1 LTWLGSWF
9 VMLDLK
15 LLTTFREVALRR
27 SFSDAAT
34 VLGYTQPAV
43 SQHVARLEAVVGVR
57 LLDRDA
63 RGVHP
68 TPAGE
73 LLLTRAAALLD
84 AARRAEEDVRE
95 AAGAGR
101 PTVRIGAFATLAA
114 GLLPGAT
121 RDLRARRPDL
131 RMEVKVIE
139 PEDAIDA
146 MLSDRLDLATI
157 IDSELSPMGVRPG
170 VEHVHLCE
178 DPLLL
183 VMASDHPMA
192 NRASV
197 GLEELAGEG
206 WLMPDVGGTCPD
218 SNIVLRACRDAGA
231 AGDGGRRGRRR
242 ADPEPRHGEHP
253 HRRRDH
259 PAARPAAGPP
269 HPGRRTRRRGRPP
282 RRPRHRS
289 TARRSSRAADR
300 PRARGRRLGLRG
312 CPRLFGDE
320 RRDRGTVDV
329 VLELEIISLE
339 RPAKRVL
346 DAQAGRLE
354 CGVAGRQALVEA
366 QSQVRR

>member
-1 LTWLGSWF
+1 
-9 VMLDLK
+9 MLDLK

-84 AARRAEEDVRE
+84 AARRAEEEVRE

-146 MLSDRLDLATI
+146 MLTDRLDLATI
-157 IDSELSPMGVRPG
+157 IDSELLPMGVRPG

-197 GLEELAGEG
+197 GLEELSEEG

-218 SNIVLRACRDAGA
+218 SNIVLRACRDAGFEPDVRLAFDDYPALQGMAA
-231 AGDGGRRGRRR
+231 AGVGVALIPSLATANIRTDVAIIPLRGQPPARRIQAAVRVGEVDPLVDHVIEALR
-242 ADPEPRHGEHP
+242 A
-253 HRRRDH
+253 
-259 PAARPAAGPP
+259 AARALPTGRALAA
-269 HPGRRTRRRGRPP
+269 
-282 RRPRHRS
+282 
-289 TARRSSRAADR
+289 
-300 PRARGRRLGLRG
+300 
-312 CPRLFGDE
+312 
-320 RRDRGTVDV
+320 
-329 VLELEIISLE
+329 
-339 RPAKRVL
+339 
-346 DAQAGRLE
+346 
-354 CGVAGRQALVEA
+354 VA
-366 QSQVRR
+366 

>member
-84 AARRAEEDVRE
+84 AARRAEEEVRE

-218 SNIVLRACRDAGA
+218 SNIVLRACRDAGFEPDVRLAFDDYPALQGMAA
-231 AGDGGRRGRRR
+231 AGVGVALIPSLATANIRSDVAIIPLRGQPPARRIQAAVRVGEVDPLVDHVIEALR
-242 ADPEPRHGEHP
+242 A
-253 HRRRDH
+253 
-259 PAARPAAGPP
+259 AARALPTGRALAA
-269 HPGRRTRRRGRPP
+269 
-282 RRPRHRS
+282 
-289 TARRSSRAADR
+289 
-300 PRARGRRLGLRG
+300 
-312 CPRLFGDE
+312 
-320 RRDRGTVDV
+320 
-329 VLELEIISLE
+329 
-339 RPAKRVL
+339 
-346 DAQAGRLE
+346 
-354 CGVAGRQALVEA
+354 VA
-366 QSQVRR
+366 

>member
-1 LTWLGSWF
+1 LPDWIKSVDDLTWLGSWF

-73 LLLTRAAALLD
+73 VLLTRAAALLD
-84 AARRAEEDVRE
+84 AARRAEEEVRE

-146 MLSDRLDLATI
+146 MLTDRLDLATI

-197 GLEELAGEG
+197 GLEELSGEG

-218 SNIVLRACRDAGA
+218 SNIVLRACRDAGFEPDVRLAFDDYPALQGMAA
-231 AGDGGRRGRRR
+231 AGVGVALIPSLATANIRSDVAIIPLRGQPPARRIQAAVRVGEVDPLVDHVIEALR
-242 ADPEPRHGEHP
+242 A
-253 HRRRDH
+253 
-259 PAARPAAGPP
+259 AARALPTGRALAA
-269 HPGRRTRRRGRPP
+269 
-282 RRPRHRS
+282 
-289 TARRSSRAADR
+289 
-300 PRARGRRLGLRG
+300 
-312 CPRLFGDE
+312 
-320 RRDRGTVDV
+320 
-329 VLELEIISLE
+329 
-339 RPAKRVL
+339 
-346 DAQAGRLE
+346 
-354 CGVAGRQALVEA
+354 VA
-366 QSQVRR
+366 

>member
-1 LTWLGSWF
+1 LTLLGSWF

-57 LLDRDA
+57 LLERDA

-84 AARRAEEDVRE
+84 AARRAEEEVRE

-131 RMEVKVIE
+131 RMEVKVVE

-146 MLSDRLDLATI
+146 MLAGRLDLATI

-218 SNIVLRACRDAGA
+218 SNIVLRACRDAGFEPDVRLAFDDYPALQGMAA
-231 AGDGGRRGRRR
+231 AGVGVALIPSLATANIRSDVAIIPLRGQPPARRIQAAVRVGGSDPLVDHVIEALR
-242 ADPEPRHGEHP
+242 A
-253 HRRRDH
+253 
-259 PAARPAAGPP
+259 AARALPTGRALAA
-269 HPGRRTRRRGRPP
+269 
-282 RRPRHRS
+282 
-289 TARRSSRAADR
+289 
-300 PRARGRRLGLRG
+300 
-312 CPRLFGDE
+312 
-320 RRDRGTVDV
+320 
-329 VLELEIISLE
+329 
-339 RPAKRVL
+339 
-346 DAQAGRLE
+346 
-354 CGVAGRQALVEA
+354 VA
-366 QSQVRR
+366 

>member
-1 LTWLGSWF
+1 
-9 VMLDLK
+9 MLDLK

-43 SQHVARLEAVVGVR
+43 SQHVARLEAIVGVR

-63 RGVHP
+63 RGVYP

-84 AARRAEEDVRE
+84 AARRAEEEVRE

-146 MLSDRLDLATI
+146 MLTDRLDLATI
-157 IDSELSPMGVRPG
+157 IDSELLPMGVRPG

-197 GLEELAGEG
+197 GLEELSEEG

-218 SNIVLRACRDAGA
+218 SNIVLRACRDAGFEPDVRLAFDDYPALQGMAA
-231 AGDGGRRGRRR
+231 AGVGVALIPSLATANIRSDVAIIPLRGQPPARRIQAAVRVGEVDPLVDHVIEALR
-242 ADPEPRHGEHP
+242 A
-253 HRRRDH
+253 
-259 PAARPAAGPP
+259 AARALPTGRALAA
-269 HPGRRTRRRGRPP
+269 
-282 RRPRHRS
+282 
-289 TARRSSRAADR
+289 
-300 PRARGRRLGLRG
+300 
-312 CPRLFGDE
+312 
-320 RRDRGTVDV
+320 
-329 VLELEIISLE
+329 
-339 RPAKRVL
+339 
-346 DAQAGRLE
+346 
-354 CGVAGRQALVEA
+354 VA
-366 QSQVRR
+366 

>member
-43 SQHVARLEAVVGVR
+43 SQHVARLEAAVGVR

-84 AARRAEEDVRE
+84 AARRAEEEVRE

-146 MLSDRLDLATI
+146 MLTDRLDLATI
-157 IDSELSPMGVRPG
+157 IDSELSPMSVRPG

-183 VMASDHPMA
+183 VMASDHSMA

-197 GLEELAGEG
+197 GLEELSGEG

-218 SNIVLRACRDAGA
+218 SNIVLRACRDAGFEPDVRLAFDDYPALQGMAA
-231 AGDGGRRGRRR
+231 AGVGVALIPSLATANIRSDVAIIPLRGQPPTRRIQAAVRVGEVDPLVDHVIEALR
-242 ADPEPRHGEHP
+242 A
-253 HRRRDH
+253 
-259 PAARPAAGPP
+259 AARALPTGRALAA
-269 HPGRRTRRRGRPP
+269 
-282 RRPRHRS
+282 
-289 TARRSSRAADR
+289 
-300 PRARGRRLGLRG
+300 
-312 CPRLFGDE
+312 
-320 RRDRGTVDV
+320 
-329 VLELEIISLE
+329 
-339 RPAKRVL
+339 
-346 DAQAGRLE
+346 
-354 CGVAGRQALVEA
+354 VA
-366 QSQVRR
+366 